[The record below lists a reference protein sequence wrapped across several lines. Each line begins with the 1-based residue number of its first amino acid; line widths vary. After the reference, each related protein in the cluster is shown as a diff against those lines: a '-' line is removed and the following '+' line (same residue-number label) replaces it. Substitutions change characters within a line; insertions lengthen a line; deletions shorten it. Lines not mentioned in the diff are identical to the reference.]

1 MSDYNY
7 LRLPLHLLQQSLA
20 SFLRLLVV
28 ERTNSDSYLNR
39 DYFVLSHFQPY
50 ITNRED
56 LIKTFL
62 KIKEIMEFDKDL
74 EGGSK

>member
-7 LRLPLHLLQQSLA
+7 LRLPLHLLQHSLA

-39 DYFVLSHFQPY
+39 DYFVLSHFQSF
-50 ITNRED
+50 IINQED

>member
-39 DYFVLSHFQPY
+39 DYFVLSHFQSF
-50 ITNRED
+50 IINQED

>member
-7 LRLPLHLLQQSLA
+7 LRLPLHLLQHSLA

-28 ERTNSDSYLNR
+28 ERMNSDSYLNR
-39 DYFVLSHFQPY
+39 DYFVLSHFQSF
-50 ITNRED
+50 IINQED